1 MKERVELIANNCL
14 HIQLYIK
21 FEALMKEV
29 RALELLIVGWQDQLR
44 ERVHKVQLQ
53 QYKNEGENRLDEF
66 CHQYDK

>member
-1 MKERVELIANNCL
+1 
-14 HIQLYIK
+14 
-21 FEALMKEV
+21 MKEV

-66 CHQYDK
+66 CHQYDKQFE